1 MGRVR
6 GRPGR
11 LETVAYP
18 ATGRLPI
25 VFRAREGRNPSFQ
38 PENQVPGESELDTP
52 GTDFYNF
59 FVQEYAY
66 IHDEDNI
73 PATLLEV
80 PFLEAFSKEH
90 LDQVLHASAFIEC
103 DPGDVIIAEGDE
115 ASRIFILLAGEVA
128 VVKGGKQ
135 LVRMNQSGDIFGELA
150 ALEDEVRSASVVAVE
165 PSFCLAVDQ
174 KFLEHIL
181 PKEDNPAFYAC
192 LYEFIA
198 KLTTKRLKATS
209 LYLAKLDEELHQLRE
224 ALAAK

>member
-1 MGRVR
+1 M
-6 GRPGR
+6 RP
-11 LETVAYP
+11 EK
-18 ATGRLPI
+18 
-25 VFRAREGRNPSFQ
+25 PS
-38 PENQVPGESELDTP
+38 VPDSELDTP
-52 GTDFYNF
+52 VPEFYTF
-59 FVQEYAY
+59 SVQEYAY